1 MKYPWLLG
9 FAVLAT
15 LLLSACDTEETVQ
28 VLAEERSMLQETVS
42 NLEAEIESLEAE
54 NSELRETLAN
64 IGELS
69 AEFAEE
75 GSSEAMTASP
85 EVMEDAVAEGD
96 AEEAITIGTDIV
108 EASGEEEV
116 SSASAEIDTLMDAI
130 SNLQSRIDNIAAG
143 QDAP

>member
-15 LLLSACDTEETVQ
+15 LLLSACDTEEAVQ
-28 VLAEERSMLQETVS
+28 ALSEERGMLQES
-42 NLEAEIESLEAE
+42 LGDLEAEVASLEAE
-54 NSELRETLAN
+54 NAELRETLAS
-64 IGELS
+64 IGQLS

-75 GSSEAMTASP
+75 GSSEAMAVNP
-85 EVMEDAVAEGD
+85 EAAEETVAEGD
-96 AEEAITIGTDIV
+96 VEEAIAIEAEIV

-130 SNLQSRIDNIAAG
+130 SNLQSRIDDIAAE
-143 QDAP
+143 Q

>member
-28 VLAEERSMLQETVS
+28 ALAEERSMLQESLS
-42 NLEAEIESLEAE
+42 NLEAEVASLEAE
-54 NSELRETLAN
+54 NAELRETLAS

-69 AEFAEE
+69 AEFA
-75 GSSEAMTASP
+75 GSGSEAMAVAP
-85 EVMEDAVAEGD
+85 ESGEEEALAEGD
-96 AEEAITIGTDIV
+96 TETEIAIETEIA
-108 EASGEEEV
+108 EASGEEEI

-130 SNLQSRIDNIAAG
+130 SNLQSRIDNIAA
-143 QDAP
+143 QQEAQ

>member
-42 NLEAEIESLEAE
+42 NLEAEVASLEAE
-54 NSELRETLAN
+54 NAELRETLAS

-69 AEFAEE
+69 AAFAEE
-75 GSSEAMTASP
+75 GSSEAMAVNP
-85 EVMEDAVAEGD
+85 EVTEETVAEGD
-96 AEEAITIGTDIV
+96 VEEAIAIEAEIV

-130 SNLQSRIDNIAAG
+130 SNLQSRIDSIAAE
-143 QDAP
+143 QEAQ

>member
-28 VLAEERSMLQETVS
+28 ALAEERSMLQDTIVS
-42 NLEAEIESLEAE
+42 LEAEVANLEAE
-54 NSELRETLAN
+54 NTELRETLAN

-69 AEFAEE
+69 AEFAE
-75 GSSEAMTASP
+75 GSSDAMAVNPEATE
-85 EVMEDAVAEGD
+85 EVVAEGD
-96 AEEAITIGTDIV
+96 AEEAIAIEAEIV

-130 SNLQSRIDNIAAG
+130 SNLQSRIDTIAAE
-143 QDAP
+143 QEAQ

>member
-28 VLAEERSMLQETVS
+28 ALAEERSMLQESLS
-42 NLEAEIESLEAE
+42 NLEAEVANLEAE
-54 NSELRETLAN
+54 NAELRETLAS
-64 IGELS
+64 IGQLS

-75 GSSEAMTASP
+75 GSSEAMAVAP
-85 EVMEDAVAEGD
+85 ESGEETLAEGD
-96 AEEAITIGTDIV
+96 AEDEIAIETEIA

-116 SSASAEIDTLMDAI
+116 SSASAEMDTLMDAI
-130 SNLQSRIDNIAAG
+130 SNLQSRIDNIATQQEA
-143 QDAP
+143 Q